1 MMSAFMKNNKLPI
14 VFGVIVLGLLLSFAT
29 AFTKTETAAS
39 INGEKITKDELNTK
53 LTEMYGADILDSL
66 ITNKVI
72 EMEASKEKVK
82 VTGNEID
89 DELTKLQE
97 SYGGE
102 EAFAAAL
109 EQNQVSMDRIREDI
123 EVYLLAEK
131 MIGASIDVSEEE
143 KKNYFEENKE
153 SFDQKEQVKASHILV
168 EDEATAMKVKEEL
181 DQGKDFAELAKE
193 FSTDSSNAENGGDL
207 GYFSKGEMAEEF
219 EKTAFALEA
228 GAISEP
234 VKTEFGYHIIKLVD
248 KKAAKA
254 AEFDEHKEEIKE
266 LLFDQEVQAEYTNWL
281 EEKKAEYEIKSYL

>member
-1 MMSAFMKNNKLPI
+1 MSAFMKNNKLPMI
-14 VFGVIVLGLLLSFAT
+14 FGVIVLGLLLIFAT

-39 INGEKITKDELNTK
+39 VNGEKITKEELDTK
-53 LTEMYGADILDSL
+53 LTEMYGPDILDSL

-72 EMEASKEKVK
+72 EMEATKAKVK

-89 DELTKLQE
+89 EELTKLEE

-123 EVYLLAEK
+123 EIYLLAEK
-131 MIGASIDVSEEE
+131 MIGSSIDVTEEE
-143 KKNYFEENKE
+143 IKSYFEENKD
-153 SFDQKEQVKASHILV
+153 SFDEKEQVKASHILV
-168 EDEATAMKVKEEL
+168 EDEATANKIKEEL
-181 DQGKDFAELAKE
+181 DNGKDFAELAKE
-193 FSTDSSNAENGGDL
+193 YSTDTSNADNGGDL
-207 GYFSKGEMAEEF
+207 GYFGKGEMAEEF
-219 EKTAFALEA
+219 EKAAFALGS
-228 GAISEP
+228 GAVSEP

-254 AEFDEHKEEIKE
+254 AKFDDHKDEIKE
-266 LLFDQEVQAEYTNWL
+266 LLFDQRIQAEYPNWL

>member
-1 MMSAFMKNNKLPI
+1 MMSAFMKNNKLSI
-14 VFGVIVLGLLLSFAT
+14 IFGVIVLGLLLMFAT

-39 INGEKITKDELNTK
+39 VNGEKITKEELDTK
-53 LTEMYGADILDSL
+53 LTEMYGPDILDSL

-72 EMEASKEKVK
+72 EMEAAKKKVK

-89 DELTKLQE
+89 EELAKLQE

-109 EQNQVSMDRIREDI
+109 EQNQVSMDKIREDI

-143 KKNYFEENKE
+143 MKTYFEENKD

-168 EDEATAMKVKEEL
+168 EDEATAKKVKEEL
-181 DQGKDFAELAKE
+181 DNGKDFAELAKE
-193 FSTDSSNAENGGDL
+193 YSTDTSNADKGGDL
-207 GYFSKGEMAEEF
+207 GYFGKGEMAEEF
-219 EKTAFALEA
+219 ENAAFALEIS
-228 GAISEP
+228 AISEP

-248 KKAAKA
+248 KKAAKTA
-254 AEFDEHKEEIKE
+254 KFDDQKDKIKE
-266 LLFDQEVQAEYTNWL
+266 LLFDQKVQAEYTNWL

>member
-1 MMSAFMKNNKLPI
+1 MSAFMKNNKLPI
-14 VFGVIVLGLLLSFAT
+14 VFGVIVLGLLLIFAT

-143 KKNYFEENKE
+143 MKNYFEENKE

>member
-1 MMSAFMKNNKLPI
+1 MMSAFMKNNKLTMI
-14 VFGVIVLGLLLSFAT
+14 FGVIVLGLLLIFAT

-39 INGEKITKDELNTK
+39 VNGEKITKEELDTK
-53 LTEMYGADILDSL
+53 LTEMYGAEILDSL

-72 EMEASKEKVK
+72 EMEAAKKKVK

-89 DELTKLQE
+89 EELTKLEE

-109 EQNQVSMDRIREDI
+109 EQNQVSMDKIREDI

-131 MIGASIDVSEEE
+131 MIGTSIDVSEEE
-143 KKNYFEENKE
+143 MKSYFEENKD

-168 EDEATAMKVKEEL
+168 EDEATAKKIKEEL
-181 DQGKDFAELAKE
+181 DHGKDFAELAKE
-193 FSTDSSNAENGGDL
+193 HSTDTSNADTGGDL
-207 GYFSKGEMAEEF
+207 GYFGKGEMAEEF
-219 EKTAFALEA
+219 EKAAFALEN

-248 KKAAKA
+248 KKAAKTA
-254 AEFDEHKEEIKE
+254 KFDEHKDEIKE
-266 LLFDQEVQAEYTNWL
+266 LLFDQKVQAEYTNWL
-281 EEKKAEYEIKSYL
+281 EEKKAEYKIKSYL

>member
-14 VFGVIVLGLLLSFAT
+14 VFGVIVLGLLLIFAT

-143 KKNYFEENKE
+143 MKNYFEENKE

>member
-1 MMSAFMKNNKLPI
+1 MSAFMKNNKLPI
-14 VFGVIVLGLLLSFAT
+14 IFGVIVLVLLLIFAT

-39 INGEKITKDELNTK
+39 VNGEKITKEELNTK
-53 LTEMYGADILDSL
+53 LTEMYGPDILDSL

-72 EMEASKEKVK
+72 EMEAAKKKVK

-89 DELTKLQE
+89 EELAKLQE

-109 EQNQVSMDRIREDI
+109 EQNQMSMDKIREDI

-143 KKNYFEENKE
+143 MKTYFEENKD

-168 EDEATAMKVKEEL
+168 EDEATAKKVKEEL
-181 DQGKDFAELAKE
+181 DNGKDFAELAKE
-193 FSTDSSNAENGGDL
+193 YSTDTSNADKGGDL
-207 GYFSKGEMAEEF
+207 GYFGKGEMAEEF
-219 EKTAFALEA
+219 ENAAFALEIS
-228 GAISEP
+228 AISEP

-248 KKAAKA
+248 KKAAKTA
-254 AEFDEHKEEIKE
+254 KFDDQKDKIKE
-266 LLFDQEVQAEYTNWL
+266 LLFDQKVQAEYTNWL

>member
-1 MMSAFMKNNKLPI
+1 MSAFMKNNKLPVI
-14 VFGVIVLGLLLSFAT
+14 FGVIFLGLLLIFAT

-39 INGEKITKDELNTK
+39 VNGEKITKEELNTK
-53 LTEMYGADILDSL
+53 LTDMYGADILDSL

-72 EMEASKEKVK
+72 EMEAAKEKVK

-109 EQNQVSMDRIREDI
+109 EQNQVSMEKIREDI
-123 EVYLLAEK
+123 EIYLLAEK
-131 MIGASIDVSEEE
+131 MIGASIDVTEEE
-143 KKNYFEENKE
+143 MKTYFEENKE

-168 EDEATAMKVKEEL
+168 EDEETAKKVKKEL

-193 FSTDSSNAENGGDL
+193 YSTDSSNAANGGDL
-207 GYFSKGEMAEEF
+207 GYFGKGEMAEEF
-219 EKTAFALEA
+219 EKTAFALET

-234 VKTEFGYHIIKLVD
+234 VKTEFGYHIIKLLD

-254 AEFDEHKEEIKE
+254 AEFEEHKEEIKE
-266 LLFDQEVQAEYTNWL
+266 LLFDQEVQAEYTTWL

>member
-1 MMSAFMKNNKLPI
+1 MKNNKLSI
-14 VFGVIVLGLLLSFAT
+14 IFGVIVLGLLLMFAT

-39 INGEKITKDELNTK
+39 VNGEKITKEELDTK
-53 LTEMYGADILDSL
+53 LTEMYGPDILDSL

-72 EMEASKEKVK
+72 EMEAAKKKVK

-89 DELTKLQE
+89 EELAKLQE

-109 EQNQVSMDRIREDI
+109 EQNQVSMDKIREDI

-143 KKNYFEENKE
+143 MKTYFKENKD

-168 EDEATAMKVKEEL
+168 EDEATAKKVKEEL
-181 DQGKDFAELAKE
+181 DNGKDFAELAKE
-193 FSTDSSNAENGGDL
+193 YSTDTSNADKGGDL
-207 GYFSKGEMAEEF
+207 GYFGKGEMAEEF
-219 EKTAFALEA
+219 ENAAFALEIS
-228 GAISEP
+228 AISEP

-248 KKAAKA
+248 KKAAKTA
-254 AEFDEHKEEIKE
+254 KFDDQKDKIKE
-266 LLFDQEVQAEYTNWL
+266 LLFDQKVQAEYTNWL

>member
-1 MMSAFMKNNKLPI
+1 MKNNKLPMI
-14 VFGVIVLGLLLSFAT
+14 FGVIVLGLLLIFAT
-29 AFTKTETAAS
+29 AFTRTETAAS
-39 INGEKITKDELNTK
+39 VNGEKITKEELNTK
-53 LTEMYGADILDSL
+53 LTDMYGDDILDSL

-72 EMEASKEKVK
+72 EMEATKEKVK

-89 DELTKLQE
+89 EELTKLQE

-109 EQNQVSMDRIREDI
+109 EQNQVSMDKIREDI
-123 EVYLLAEK
+123 EIYLLAEK

-143 KKNYFEENKE
+143 MKTYFEENKE

-168 EDEATAMKVKEEL
+168 EDEATAKKVKKEL
-181 DQGKDFAELAKE
+181 DNGKDFAELAKE
-193 FSTDSSNAENGGDL
+193 YSTDSSNAANGGDL
-207 GYFSKGEMAEEF
+207 GYFGKGEMAEEF

-248 KKAAKA
+248 KKAEKA
-254 AEFDEHKEEIKE
+254 AEFEEHKEKIKE
-266 LLFDQEVQAEYTNWL
+266 LLFDQKVQAEYTNWM